1 MLQWVCSVILRS
13 KNASKCGKNISDLF
27 VWVWCMCHFAVFT
40 TVIYYW
46 TDAWQHGIHLLKV
59 LQSAMIIT
67 NCHSAH
73 PPSFYKGITIKARWC
88 YIPLCIS
95 TLYGDDIT
103 YRSNQNIPGQSKY
116 GRPEVLCLVLRPGG
130 GDTPYD
136 NLYGEAPPV
145 RGTFF
150 RLQLYKRAGI
160 SLFEVYEKVGKF
172 VIWIW
177 ILWIWQVE

>member
-13 KNASKCGKNISDLF
+13 KNASKCGKNITDLF

-46 TDAWQHGIHLLKV
+46 TDAWQHGIYLLKV

-95 TLYGDDIT
+95 TLRGDSIT

-116 GRPEVLCLVLRPGG
+116 GRPEALCLVLRPREGG
-130 GDTPYD
+130 GGVISMIAYTGR
-136 NLYGEAPPV
+136 LQPV

-150 RLQLYKRAGI
+150 RLQLYKRVGI
-160 SLFEVYEKVGKF
+160 LLVEVYGRVRKSV
-172 VIWIW
+172 VW
-177 ILWIWQVE
+177 VC